1 MLRGLSD
8 TEIAALY
15 WHWDFWA
22 RPDQMPPEGDWS
34 SWMMLGGRGAGK
46 TRAGAEW
53 VRARIEAPLHKHPA
67 RRIALI
73 GETFAAARAVMV
85 EGVSGL
91 LAISPPDLRP
101 QFLPSRNLLIW
112 PNGAEA
118 QIFSAER
125 PDALRGPQFDL
136 AWCDELAKW
145 RYDEACWD
153 MLQFG
158 LRLGAQPRQMVSTT
172 PRPTPLIKQLLGDP
186 NCAVTRAETKANA
199 ANLADG
205 FIARIEARYG
215 GTNMGRQELEG
226 ALIDDVPGALWTH
239 GLIEQCRVKAAPK
252 AMQIIVALDPPAGIG
267 PNADACGIIIAAR
280 SEDNKAYVLDD
291 YTVQGVSPQK
301 WSARAIAAYRDYQAT
316 ALIAEVNQ
324 GGELVREIVLRDAP
338 DLVFHPVRAIAGKLM
353 RAEPVAALYERGR
366 VLHVGRH
373 DALEDEMCS
382 YVGRGRSPDRLD
394 ALVWAVSWL
403 LLRPAGPTPP
413 RLRSL

>member
-1 MLRGLSD
+1 
-8 TEIAALY
+8 
-15 WHWDFWA
+15 
-22 RPDQMPPEGDWS
+22 
-34 SWMMLGGRGAGK
+34 MLGGRGAGK

-53 VRARIEAPLHKHPA
+53 VRGRVEAPPHQHPA

-91 LAISPPDLRP
+91 LAVSPPDARP

-158 LRLGAQPRQMVSTT
+158 LRLGVKPRQMVSTT
-172 PRPTPLIKQLLGDP
+172 PRPTALIKRLLGET

-205 FIARIEARYG
+205 FVQRIEARYG
-215 GTNMGRQELEG
+215 GTNLGRQELEG
-226 ALIDDVPGALWTH
+226 ALIDDAPGALWTRQ
-239 GLIEQCRVKAAPK
+239 LIERQRVEAAPD
-252 AMQIIVALDPPAGIG
+252 AVQIIVALDPPTSVG
-267 PNADACGIIIAAR
+267 PKADACGIIIVAL
-280 SEDNKAYVLDD
+280 SEDNKAFVLDD
-291 YTVQGVSPQK
+291 YSVQGLSPQK
-301 WSARAIAAYRDYQAT
+301 WSARVKSAYHDYQAD
-316 ALIAEVNQ
+316 ALIGEVNQ

-338 DLVFHPVRAIAGKLM
+338 EMVFHPVRASAGKLL

-366 VLHVGRH
+366 VFHLGRH

-403 LLRPAGPTPP
+403 LLRPAAPKTP